1 MEQWY
6 TFEDDTKTNVKMK
19 SRLILNINS
28 GNADVIKTFLVTS
41 KNMALVEIVI
51 TILKRKAPKVN
62 LQALNYVRL

>member
-41 KNMALVEIVI
+41 KNMALIEIVI
-51 TILKRKAPKVN
+51 TILKPKAPKVN
-62 LQALNYVRL
+62 LALNYVRL

>member
-41 KNMALVEIVI
+41 KKYGTCRNS
-51 TILKRKAPKVN
+51 
-62 LQALNYVRL
+62 NYHP